1 MSDRRSSPDL
11 GPNLEAALSGFP
23 FPERDWEKDALAVEA
38 RLSKAEL
45 GSTDAAL
52 LAAPLASEPGEPNAP
67 LSATATPL
75 THSGVRTQSL
85 ADIARRSV
93 ENKQAA
99 EREMARES
107 LALASKRPSAL
118 EVQALR
124 DVMNSKLPAAPP
136 SSAVSA
142 APVAEAP
149 ESQAVPSAVSARNA
163 ATVPPA
169 RAKLGAAAN
178 PWPKLGI
185 AAAGVALAAGVLFW
199 LRQPGATTE
208 LALSTAAPLTVTQ
221 KTNAGAQPPNVIA
234 PEPGRL
240 VGVDPNSLPES
251 APKPTEPA
259 HDKAPT
265 VALHAPAPS
274 ASATGPKAEKI
285 ELEDEPEKPV
295 ASATPAAVEQ
305 PVAKAL
311 PPDPALRPADSTG
324 GAVPAKPSS
333 GAVQAA
339 LGAVMSGARHCVA
352 GDEGPS
358 SALVVFASDG
368 HVQSVSVSGAAAG
381 KPSGG
386 CIEAQLSRARV
397 QPFAASSFSVS
408 ATVRPD

>member
-1 MSDRRSSPDL
+1 MTGRRPSAEL
-11 GPNLEAALSGFP
+11 GANIDAALASFP
-23 FPERDWEKDALAVEA
+23 LTERDWEKDALAVEA
-38 RLSKAEL
+38 RLSNSDL

-52 LAAPLASEPGEPNAP
+52 LAAPLPNEPGEPIAP

-93 ENKQAA
+93 QNKQAA
-99 EREMARES
+99 EREMARET

-124 DVMNSKLPAAPP
+124 EVMNSKLPPAPP
-136 SSAVSA
+136 RAANVSA
-142 APVAEAP
+142 APVA
-149 ESQAVPSAVSARNA
+149 Q
-163 ATVPPA
+163 PA
-169 RAKLGAAAN
+169 RAAAAS
-178 PWPKLGI
+178 PWPRLGL
-185 AAAGVALAAGVLFW
+185 AAAGIALAAGVLFW
-199 LRQPGATTE
+199 LRQPALIPFPMAVGAPAAEAPKAIATD
-208 LALSTAAPLTVTQ
+208 LNANSTAQRAPAA
-221 KTNAGAQPPNVIA
+221 AGPPA
-234 PEPGRL
+234 P
-240 VGVDPNSLPES
+240 VGVAPDTLPES
-251 APKPTEPA
+251 TTKAAEPPR
-259 HDKAPT
+259 DKA
-265 VALHAPAPS
+265 VATGGHALAPS
-274 ASATGPKAEKI
+274 ASVAAPNPENV
-285 ELEDEPEKPV
+285 ELEDEPATPV
-295 ASATPAAVEQ
+295 ASAPAAPRVEQ

-311 PPDPALRPADSTG
+311 PPDPAMRPADSTG
-324 GAVPAKPSS
+324 GAVPAKPST

-339 LGAVMSGARHCVA
+339 LGTVMSSARRCVA